1 MESTTLLTP
10 ASNGSMTEEEKFH
23 SKSSFADLSMCLYL
37 LFSVYRITPPKFNIA
52 PENLASQKERI
63 VFQPSILNGRYVK
76 LWGVYMLDMSFMVIM
91 LLKVLRLFKKPIDQN
106 QCLLNQKISNGCLS
120 RQWETFASLGKNQS
134 QRMSQVTNLKHT
146 KKVSGYRSNL

>member
-1 MESTTLLTP
+1 MDQWQRKRNFIQNHHLPTS
-10 ASNGSMTEEEKFH
+10 ACVYS
-23 SKSSFADLSMCLYL
+23 

-106 QCLLNQKISNGCLS
+106 QCLLNQKISNGCLG

-134 QRMSQVTNLKHT
+134 QR
-146 KKVSGYRSNL
+146 RSSWRSHAGVVVVLWCSKPKGRG